1 MCATDCACFY
11 CHFCT
16 HCRLQYLSACN
27 SSCKRKPFMTCIAWN
42 YICDMV
48 GSAQKTLVFKQ
59 KTNCSF
65 SLSCLLLLT
74 LNSIQNAKLCMTPFT
89 ISTSQVKIPHKKM
102 LCVIST
108 WRLTTSALDAKAI
121 DKHHGKMVR
130 RLLRSDY
137 NYVIRCKN
145 TRYKYME

>member
-1 MCATDCACFY
+1 M
-11 CHFCT
+11 
-16 HCRLQYLSACN
+16 HCMELYLRYGWISAKN
-27 SSCKRKPFMTCIAWN
+27 ARFQTKNQLLF
-42 YICDMV
+42 
-48 GSAQKTLVFKQ
+48 
-59 KTNCSF
+59 F
-65 SLSCLLLLT
+65 SLLSPILLLLT